1 MTTEIPEDFDICMW
15 CTSKILEG
23 TAHLPTENKGKC
35 IIVGGKVK
43 KMKASHP
50 VGMFASGQLAVLE
63 EQIHKVIFA
72 DIKKR
77 FGKDFESGLS
87 ATNLIVNWQMGIMNF
102 CQHIMNHTNIMILAG
117 AHMTYM
123 EEMEGKTFD

>member
-1 MTTEIPEDFDICMW
+1 MTTEPNDFEICIWCNSKMLED
-15 CTSKILEG
+15 
-23 TAHLPTENKGKC
+23 TAHLPTEIKGKC

-63 EQIHKVIFA
+63 EQIHKVIFE

-87 ATNLIVNWQMGIMNF
+87 ASNLIVNWQMGVMNF
-102 CQHIMNHTNIMILAG
+102 CQHILNHTNVMILTG
-117 AHMTYM
+117 AHLAYM
-123 EEMEGKTFD
+123 EEMEGKEF